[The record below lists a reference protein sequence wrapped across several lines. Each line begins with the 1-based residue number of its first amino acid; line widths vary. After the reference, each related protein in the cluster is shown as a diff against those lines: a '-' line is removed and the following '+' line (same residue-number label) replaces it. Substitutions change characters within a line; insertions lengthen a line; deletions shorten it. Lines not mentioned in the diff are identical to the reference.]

1 MEYIKKDNL
10 INFDFVQIPRVVWN
24 LFLKKEISSSAF
36 KIYIEFFDRLKLSS
50 YNNWIDK
57 QGNVYIKYS
66 YEELMKI
73 LETKSKGTVSKSLE
87 ELKNLN
93 LIIQEKGFNTSSKF
107 YLTNILEK
115 NFSISSPKR
124 GLTEVLKEGDSS
136 PETGGQKS
144 SFVDANN
151 NNYNHNNIN
160 NITHTEDAP
169 IFIQEI
175 LKKYN
180 ELNLPKYEFIPT
192 KDIMNSY
199 NILGLKKMLES
210 LNIMSKSNFVLN
222 NFSINMI
229 FNIENMKKAL
239 NGSFKDK
246 KKNKGINV
254 NEVKKIEYVGD
265 WSEDLEKIIGG

>member
-115 NFSISSPKR
+115 NFSISSPER
-124 GLTEVLKEGDSS
+124 GLAEVLKEGDSS

-175 LKKYN
+175 IKKYN
-180 ELNLPKYEFIPT
+180 ELNLPKYEFIPI

>member
-1 MEYIKKDNL
+1 MKYIKKDNL
-10 INFDFVQIPRVVWN
+10 INFNFVQVPRVIWD
-24 LFLKKEISSSAF
+24 LYLKKKISSSAF

-66 YEELMKI
+66 YDELMDI
-73 LETKSKGTVSKSLE
+73 LETKSKGTISKALE

-107 YLTNILEK
+107 YLTNILDK
-115 NFSISSPKR
+115 NFSVA
-124 GLTEVLKEGDSS
+124 EVLKGGDSS
-136 PETGGQKS
+136 PETGEQKS
-144 SFVDANN
+144 SFVDANHI
-151 NNYNHNNIN
+151 NYNHNNIN
-160 NITHTEDAP
+160 NITHIENTP

-180 ELNLPKYEFIPT
+180 ELNLPKYEFVPIN
-192 KDIMNSY
+192 DIMNSY
-199 NILGLKKMLES
+199 NILGLSKMLES
-210 LNIMSKSNFVLN
+210 LKIMANSNFVLN
-222 NFSINMI
+222 NFSINMV
-229 FNIENMKKAL
+229 FNINNMKKAL

-246 KKNKGINV
+246 KKNNSINV
-254 NEVKKIEYVGD
+254 NEVKKVEYVGD

>member
-180 ELNLPKYEFIPT
+180 ELNLPKYEFIPI